1 MIGYGAF
8 FDLKGAL
15 SMSDHIIHNT
25 RHSIGLNP
33 RKHNIRNHHFSLV
46 VLFPILLCVI
56 LALFFILR

>member
-1 MIGYGAF
+1 
-8 FDLKGAL
+8 
-15 SMSDHIIHNT
+15 MSDHIIHNT